1 MSHEVYL
8 FGEFRFVPSAREL
21 WRRDRRVDLPRRT
34 FECLE
39 HLIANRDRAVGRD
52 ELVAAVFGRPNVSDA
67 QLGQIVLRTRRAV
80 DDDGNA
86 QHAIRT
92 IAGFGYRW
100 VAETSAGADDAPPV
114 PLMHANDA
122 ETGTA
127 PAPPPPSTRARRYLP
142 AAAIAALA
150 LALIGAAAWLM
161 LREHH
166 AATTQPNAREAL
178 HADSIVVL
186 PIEV

>member
-1 MSHEVYL
+1 MTNEVHA
-8 FGEFRFVPSAREL
+8 FGEFRFVRSAREL
-21 WRRDRRVDLPRRT
+21 WRGDRRVELPRRT

-39 HLIANRDRAVGRD
+39 YLIAHRDRAVGRD

-100 VAETSAGADDAPPV
+100 VAQTSVGASESTPARIEHDETERALPTAAPWRFKPIARASQSLAWQRRSFFAHIVRQHRPTSAKRCTP
-114 PLMHANDA
+114 
-122 ETGTA
+122 TA
-127 PAPPPPSTRARRYLP
+127 SWSCR
-142 AAAIAALA
+142 
-150 LALIGAAAWLM
+150 
-161 LREHH
+161 
-166 AATTQPNAREAL
+166 
-178 HADSIVVL
+178 SK
-186 PIEV
+186 

>member
-1 MSHEVYL
+1 MSRDAYA
-8 FGEFRFVPSAREL
+8 FGDFRFVPSAREL
-21 WRRDRRVDLPRRT
+21 WRSGRRVELPRRT

-39 HLIANRDRAVGRD
+39 HLIQHRDRAVGRD

-100 VAETSAGADDAPPV
+100 VAETRASVDDVARQNAP
-114 PLMHANDA
+114 
-122 ETGTA
+122 E
-127 PAPPPPSTRARRYLP
+127 
-142 AAAIAALA
+142 
-150 LALIGAAAWLM
+150 
-161 LREHH
+161 
-166 AATTQPNAREAL
+166 
-178 HADSIVVL
+178 
-186 PIEV
+186 PI

>member
-1 MSHEVYL
+1 MASEIHL

-21 WRRDRRVDLPRRT
+21 WRGERRIELPRRT

-39 HLIANRDRAVGRD
+39 YLIAHRDRAVGRD

-100 VAETSAGADDAPPV
+100 VAETVVTADDSAGAVPVARSAAPK
-114 PLMHANDA
+114 
-122 ETGTA
+122 
-127 PAPPPPSTRARRYLP
+127 SRRRFAL
-142 AAAIAALA
+142 AAIAAALMLA
-150 LALIGAAAWLM
+150 TVGAATWLTI
-161 LREHH
+161 REQH
-166 AATTQPNAREAL
+166 APPPNAREAL
-178 HADSIVVL
+178 HADSL
-186 PIEV
+186 